1 MSHDGVESSGS
12 WPDRFAAWPILARFL
27 LIFAAVAVA
36 HLTLLRLPYFW
47 DEGGYYVPAALD
59 FYHHWTL
66 IPQFTNAHP
75 PLPNVVLGLLWHV
88 FGFGI
93 LVTRLTAC
101 AFAACGLVAAFE
113 FSRRLLNAR
122 VALTVTALT
131 GAYPIW
137 FAQSSLAHADIFAA
151 AFTLGGLAA
160 YLTAPEQVAPG
171 AGGADVS
178 GTRRLRA
185 AAVLFCLAVL
195 SKETA
200 VLQPAALAGLE
211 LCAAFKAK
219 DGASRRAHLRW
230 LGALSIPVPVL
241 ALWFGYHRWKTGFTF
256 GNPAFLRYNATGN
269 LTAAHIALSLWY
281 RCLHLFWQRNI
292 WLPVL
297 MAGACFLLPRRSEPS
312 ATILPRRVLYA
323 IALLILANWLAF
335 SVLGGALLTRYLL
348 PIYPL
353 TLLVCVSVWQS
364 RTAHWPW
371 LAVLTGAAFLS
382 ALWLNPPTYFAPED
396 NLTYRDMIVVHQ
408 EAIAYLEKHDP
419 HATVLTAWPAA
430 AELLRPE
437 LGYTDH
443 HFAVFSIEN
452 FTLPEI
458 EKAAEQPGRYDV
470 ALVFTTHYT
479 APALAQYLRNH
490 PESRRGRKYAEQHD
504 LSPGEIAAMLG
515 GRVAWEDN
523 RNGEWAAVLRFNRS
537 YDARLDALLVPP
549 SNAAQPFLCTAGS
562 ATGDPIGERS
572 GFE

>member
-27 LIFAAVAVA
+27 LIFAAVAIA

-131 GAYPIW
+131 AAYPIW

-200 VLQPAALAGLE
+200 VLQPVALAGLE
-211 LCAAFKAK
+211 FFDAFKSK
-219 DGASRRAHLRW
+219 DAATRRAHLRW
-230 LGALSIPVPVL
+230 LGALSLPVPVL

-269 LTAAHIALSLWY
+269 LTAAHIAVSLWY
-281 RCLHLFWQRNI
+281 RCLHLFWQRDI
-292 WLPVL
+292 WLPIL
-297 MAGACFLLPRRSEPS
+297 IAAACFLLPRRSEPS
-312 ATILPRRVLYA
+312 ATTLPRRVLYT
-323 IALLILANWLAF
+323 IGLLILANWLAF

-348 PIYPL
+348 PVYPL
-353 TLLVCVSVWQS
+353 ILLVCVSIWQS
-364 RTAHWPW
+364 RTVHWPW
-371 LAVLTGAAFLS
+371 LAMLTGAAFLS

-408 EAIAYLEKHDP
+408 EAIAYLEQHDP
-419 HATVLTAWPAA
+419 DATVLTAWPAA

-458 EKAAEQPGRYDV
+458 EKAAEQPSRYDV

-504 LSPGEIAAMLG
+504 LSPPEIAAMLG

-523 RNGEWAAVLRFNRS
+523 RNGEWAAVLRFRRS
-537 YDARLDALLVPP
+537 YDARLNQPAD
-549 SNAAQPFLCTAGS
+549 AAQPLSRTAGS
-562 ATGDPIGERS
+562 AVGEGS